1 MSNSVVAAGL
11 SNSVEAPLFRLFS
24 VHMNNLG
31 IYGPIT
37 VYFDF
42 PAKTRIIKSVKMYD
56 DADIHKAIYYF
67 AA

>member
-1 MSNSVVAAGL
+1 
-11 SNSVEAPLFRLFS
+11 
-24 VHMNNLG
+24 MNNLG

-56 DADIHKAIYYF
+56 NADIHKAIYYF